1 MTTTNGRQPS
11 SAHTGRPGWP
21 EVFERLPA
29 EWLPALLPIGR
40 DKRPRA
46 PSSGQLITGWASDP
60 PGTYGAAILGHAP
73 AVGLRLGP
81 ISGGTLALDFDGPD
95 SEPLFEATYGRPSS
109 ELPPTV
115 AWTSGKDGRRQE
127 AFRVPPERW
136 DALRDRV
143 TVLKAPAP
151 SSDKLEHR
159 WIGQQSVIMGA
170 HPETGAYQWVDGCA
184 PWEVEVAEVP
194 DWLLDLM
201 PSKRPAPPQASLPLE
216 PQAIGPAA
224 AGGSVPLRDFIS
236 RDSAALIEAG
246 SLSGN
251 CNEDGLRLSLELV
264 AVEAWLRTQGAAPD
278 ETARDA
284 YASYLSHCPE
294 WLDRGP
300 TARAEAFDYGKA
312 MKRFDGAAALDPKPS
327 TPEDK
332 LIKRLGYH
340 RWLNEQNGKEQ
351 GEPQYNFPDQ
361 EQQPPPPKPPADR
374 FTPRPDTKV
383 RWGAVKLS
391 LNKRLDCFDRCLQ
404 ALTTPPGPGLPG
416 ERNTIRRWAKV
427 RHVLEKLDLKNTIRL
442 QDIGQAI
449 LEKLDERS
457 GNTFQPLTAADREA
471 MPMPTVEWEIPNCI
485 PRGDLTIL
493 GGRAKVGKT
502 RLANALVRS
511 LLLGE
516 DFLDFGPPT
525 EQRKIILI
533 TDDQGDG
540 DTAQMLSE
548 LKVWSHPELIWSR
561 RFRVTEKNIDRLL
574 QTINEN
580 PGAVVVLDS
589 LRSITRSASFG
600 ENDPEMGSLI
610 YDLKQAV
617 IDAGGSL
624 LLIHHANKAN
634 DTTGTEALSGHN
646 AIAGAANTI
655 LTMHYLA
662 KGNKLV
668 KDSPQR
674 RLVREARSGPPAD
687 LVISMLADGGSFYRV
702 GDYEAFQEEQ
712 EGEDASAKAA
722 KHARKANPK
731 QQEALRYLQ
740 AIAGSEKKAP
750 GLLDLCQA
758 IDLVPFG
765 ARMKK
770 DLEGDDLK
778 AYKAMGRFLG
788 ELDGLVLAT
797 RVASSGQGYYLTY
810 SLSEEGLEWVCREFE
825 LRA

>member
-1 MTTTNGRQPS
+1 MPAQTTTAPLVDEQAARHFLGLLGKTPEEARLRAFPHRLHARKLAIGPRKGPFNLREAQQWQREGRGVYLVINDGGDSKAAITQCVAVFCEWDNKPLDWQVGAWRELGLGEPS
-11 SAHTGRPGWP
+11 IMVASGNKSVHAYWVLKEPISRERWEPIQAALISHAGADEQCKDASR
-21 EVFERLPA
+21 VMRLPGC
-29 EWLPALLPIGR
+29 WHI
-40 DKRPRA
+40 D
-46 PSSGQLITGWASDP
+46 STGQPTLQSVVIHES
-60 PGTYGAAILGHAP
+60 
-73 AVGLRLGP
+73 GLRYSPEEIEAWLEP
-81 ISGGTLALDFDGPD
+81 EQESWDF
-95 SEPLFEATYGRPSS
+95 T
-109 ELPPTV
+109 
-115 AWTSGKDGRRQE
+115 
-127 AFRVPPERW
+127 VPPESMVGVAIPSNDRPRGEFPIRPMAEVV
-136 DALRDRV
+136 DALGRIPAILPDNDQRD
-143 TVLKAPAP
+143 
-151 SSDKLEHR
+151 DYMKLA
-159 WIGQQSVIMGA
+159 WGLL
-170 HPETGAYQWVDGCA
+170 CA
-184 PWEVEVAEVP
+184 VR
-194 DWLLDLM
+194 D
-201 PSKRPAPPQASLPLE
+201 
-216 PQAIGPAA
+216 
-224 AGGSVPLRDFIS
+224 AGGSDGDALALLRDHSPAVPDAAEYLKTEPHTI
-236 RDSAALIEAG
+236 DSDSFWKMARLAG
-246 SLSGN
+246 WRPL
-251 CNEDGLRLSLELV
+251 
-264 AVEAWLRTQGAAPD
+264 
-278 ETARDA
+278 
-284 YASYLSHCPE
+284 
-294 WLDRGP
+294 
-300 TARAEAFDYGKA
+300 
-312 MKRFDGAAALDPKPS
+312 KPS
-327 TPEDK
+327 TT
-332 LIKRLGYH
+332 GST
-340 RWLNEQNGKEQ
+340 GATA
-351 GEPQYNFPDQ
+351 
-361 EQQPPPPKPPADR
+361 PPPKPPADR
-374 FTPRPDTKV
+374 FTHRPDTKV

-404 ALTTPPGPGLPG
+404 ALTSPPGPGLPG

-516 DFLDFGPPT
+516 DFLDFGKPT

-540 DTAQMLSE
+540 DTAQMLNE
-548 LKVWSHPELIWSR
+548 LGVWSHPELIWSR
-561 RFRVTEKNIDRLL
+561 RFRVTERNIDRLL
-574 QTINEN
+574 QTISDN

-617 IDAGGSL
+617 IDAGGTQ
-624 LLIHHANKAN
+624 LLIHHCNKAN

-662 KGNKLV
+662 KGNKLI

-687 LVISMLADGGSFYRV
+687 LVISMLAGGGSFYRV
-702 GDYEAFQEEQ
+702 GEYEAFQEEQ
-712 EGEDASAKAA
+712 EGEDAMAKAS

-740 AIAGSEKKAP
+740 GIAGTDHKAP
-750 GLLDLCQA
+750 GLLDLCQV

-788 ELDGLVLAT
+788 DLDGLVLAT
-797 RVASSGQGYYLTY
+797 RVPSSGQGYYLTY
-810 SLSEEGLEWVCREFE
+810 SLSEEGLEWVCREFG
-825 LRA
+825 LGA

>member
-1 MTTTNGRQPS
+1 MGFPTPS
-11 SAHTGRPGWP
+11 GPLIDEQAARH
-21 EVFERLPA
+21 FLD
-29 EWLPALLPIGR
+29 LL
-40 DKRPRA
+40 
-46 PSSGQLITGWASDP
+46 
-60 PGTYGAAILGHAP
+60 
-73 AVGLRLGP
+73 
-81 ISGGTLALDFDGPD
+81 
-95 SEPLFEATYGRPSS
+95 
-109 ELPPTV
+109 
-115 AWTSGKDGRRQE
+115 GK
-127 AFRVPPERW
+127 PPELTR
-136 DALRDRV
+136 LRAFPHR
-143 TVLKAPAP
+143 LHAR
-151 SSDKLEHR
+151 KL
-159 WIGQQSVIMGA
+159 
-170 HPETGAYQWVDGCA
+170 
-184 PWEVEVAEVP
+184 
-194 DWLLDLM
+194 
-201 PSKRPAPPQASLPLE
+201 
-216 PQAIGPAA
+216 AIGPRKGPFNLREAEQWQREGRGVYIVINDGGDTKASITQCLAVFCEWDDKPLEWQVNAWRELGLGEPSFMVASGNKSVHVYWLLQEPISRERWEPIQAA
-224 AGGSVPLRDFIS
+224 LITHAGADEQCKDASRVMRLPGCWHMDSTGQPTLQSEVIHESGRRYSPEEIESWLKPAQEAWDFTIPPESMVGISIPTDERPRREFPIRQMGEIREALEWIPEIIPNDGERNDYRKLAWGLMCAVREAGGSDGDALTLLKDHSPEVSDAAEYLKTEPHTIS
-236 RDSAALIEAG
+236 SDAFWKMARRFG
-246 SLSGN
+246 
-251 CNEDGLRLSLELV
+251 
-264 AVEAWLRTQGAAPD
+264 WL
-278 ETARDA
+278 
-284 YASYLSHCPE
+284 
-294 WLDRGP
+294 
-300 TARAEAFDYGKA
+300 
-312 MKRFDGAAALDPKPS
+312 
-327 TPEDK
+327 PEDER
-332 LIKRLGYH
+332 KR
-340 RWLNEQNGKEQ
+340 K
-351 GEPQYNFPDQ
+351 DQ
-361 EQQPPPPKPPADR
+361 STSSSTPPPKPPADR

-502 RLANALVRS
+502 RLANALVRA
-511 LLLGE
+511 LLTGE

-825 LRA
+825 LRV

>member
-1 MTTTNGRQPS
+1 MTAPTATAPLIDEQ
-11 SAHTGRPGWP
+11 SARHFL
-21 EVFERLPA
+21 E
-29 EWLPALLPIGR
+29 LL
-40 DKRPRA
+40 
-46 PSSGQLITGWASDP
+46 
-60 PGTYGAAILGHAP
+60 
-73 AVGLRLGP
+73 
-81 ISGGTLALDFDGPD
+81 
-95 SEPLFEATYGRPSS
+95 
-109 ELPPTV
+109 
-115 AWTSGKDGRRQE
+115 GK
-127 AFRVPPERW
+127 PPEMAR
-136 DALRDRV
+136 LRAFPHR
-143 TVLKAPAP
+143 LHAR
-151 SSDKLEHR
+151 KL
-159 WIGQQSVIMGA
+159 
-170 HPETGAYQWVDGCA
+170 
-184 PWEVEVAEVP
+184 
-194 DWLLDLM
+194 
-201 PSKRPAPPQASLPLE
+201 
-216 PQAIGPAA
+216 AIGPRKGPFNLREAQQWQREGRGVYLVINDGGDSKASITQCLAVFCEWDDKPLDWQIRAWQELGLGEPSIMVASGNKSVHAYWVLQEPISRERWEPIQAA
-224 AGGSVPLRDFIS
+224 LITHAGADEQCKDASRVMRLPGCWHIDSTGQPTLQSEVIHESGRRYSPEEIEAWLKPAQETWDWTIPPESMVGVHIPSEDRPPGKFPIRPMAQVREALACIPEILPNDDKREEYMKLAWSLMLAVREAGGS
-236 RDSAALIEAG
+236 
-246 SLSGN
+246 
-251 CNEDGLRLSLELV
+251 DGDALSLLKDHSPEVTDAAEYLKTEPHTV
-264 AVEAWLRTQGAAPD
+264 PSDAFWKMARRFGWL
-278 ETARDA
+278 
-284 YASYLSHCPE
+284 
-294 WLDRGP
+294 
-300 TARAEAFDYGKA
+300 
-312 MKRFDGAAALDPKPS
+312 
-327 TPEDK
+327 PEDERERK
-332 LIKRLGYH
+332 DKNASSGTSS
-340 RWLNEQNGKEQ
+340 
-351 GEPQYNFPDQ
+351 
-361 EQQPPPPKPPADR
+361 PPPKPPADR

-383 RWGAVKLS
+383 RWGPVKLS
-391 LNKRLDCFDRCLQ
+391 LNKRLDCFDHCLHS
-404 ALTTPPGPGLPG
+404 LTTPPGPGLPG

-471 MPMPTVEWEIPNCI
+471 MPLPTVEWEIPNCI

-511 LLLGE
+511 LLTGE
-516 DFLDFGPPT
+516 DFLDFGAPT

-540 DTAQMLSE
+540 DTAQMLTE
-548 LKVWSHPELIWSR
+548 LKIWSHPQLIWSR

-574 QTINEN
+574 QAIADH

-624 LLIHHANKAN
+624 LLIHHCNKAN

-687 LVISMLADGGSFYRV
+687 LVISMLAGGGSFYRV

-712 EGEDASAKAA
+712 EGEDAVAKVSNR
-722 KHARKANPK
+722 ARKANPK

-740 AIAGSEKKAP
+740 GLAATDTKAP
-750 GLLDLCQA
+750 GLLDLCQV

-770 DLEGDDLK
+770 DLEGEDLK

-788 ELDGLVLAT
+788 DLDGLVVAT

-810 SLSEEGLEWVCREFE
+810 SLSEEGLAWVSNEFG
-825 LRA
+825 L